1 MESENRP
8 TAPEM
13 SFTETQSELLGKLR
27 SRYQQD
33 GGLFT
38 ARELSHLR
46 FMRWLLENTP
56 VGQDSSSGD
65 SSHMPLQSSG
75 MPVGPDLGGTPWC
88 VL

>member
-8 TAPEM
+8 TTPEM
-13 SFTETQSELLGKLR
+13 SFTETESELLGKLR

-33 GGLFT
+33 GGLFSM
-38 ARELSHLR
+38 RELSHLT

-56 VGQDSSSGD
+56 AGQDSSSGG
-65 SSHMPLQSSG
+65 SRQMPLQSGS